1 VNGARSGF
9 SGRQA
14 ARRDPGDVRRL
25 HGPYGK
31 DMLLM
36 GPLMFL
42 MIRIALLMAGLMF
55 FTAARALLMV
65 PAPRELV

>member
-1 VNGARSGF
+1 
-9 SGRQA
+9 
-14 ARRDPGDVRRL
+14 
-25 HGPYGK
+25 
-31 DMLLM
+31 MLLM